1 MSYCS
6 ENNQEMTRMTK
17 ILRRKWIRTKHQV
30 PTKVS
35 IYWEHSVFLKYPYFE
50 KTCPFNLHL
59 IHTDDSNTLTAE
71 RVQGEPG
78 EKTRGKHIMKVE
90 HDNIRHNAQ
99 GTAGTNENL
108 RDHADDHGILHH
120 VGNFFG
126 AIGRGV
132 TNAASWM
139 WEAIKSPFT

>member
-6 ENNQEMTRMTK
+6 GNNQELTRMTK
-17 ILRRKWIRTKHQV
+17 MLSKILIRTKHQV
-30 PTKVS
+30 NPRTTQVS
-35 IYWEHSVFLKYPYFE
+35 IYLIRFLYLE
-50 KTCPFNLHL
+50 TTGPFNLHL

-90 HDNIRHNAQ
+90 HDNIRDNAQ

>member
-1 MSYCS
+1 M
-6 ENNQEMTRMTK
+6 
-17 ILRRKWIRTKHQV
+17 
-30 PTKVS
+30 
-35 IYWEHSVFLKYPYFE
+35 
-50 KTCPFNLHL
+50 
-59 IHTDDSNTLTAE
+59 IHTDGPNTLTAE

-78 EKTRGKHIMKVE
+78 EKTGGKHNMKVE
-90 HDNIRHNAQ
+90 HDNIRDNAQ

>member
-1 MSYCS
+1 MFGKQPGADQNDGNAKQNIDTNEASGKS
-6 ENNQEMTRMTK
+6 SDNT
-17 ILRRKWIRTKHQV
+17 
-30 PTKVS
+30 S
-35 IYWEHSVFLKYPYFE
+35 INLFRITFPYFE
-50 KTCPFNLHL
+50 RTGLFNLHL

-78 EKTRGKHIMKVE
+78 EKTRGKHTMKVE
-90 HDNIRHNAQ
+90 HDNIRDNAQ

>member
-1 MSYCS
+1 MFGKQPGDDQND
-6 ENNQEMTRMTK
+6 EHPKTK
-17 ILRRKWIRTKHQV
+17 MDTNEASGTNKGINLLGTLGF
-30 PTKVS
+30 PFTT
-35 IYWEHSVFLKYPYFE
+35 YPYFE
-50 KTCPFNLHL
+50 TTCPFNLHL

-78 EKTRGKHIMKVE
+78 EKTGRKHTMKVE
-90 HDNIRHNAQ
+90 HDNIRYNAQ